1 MRRIRVHTNVRA
13 MIMPNRIL
21 GKPKLITFDLD
32 HTLWNPDHALQRG
45 EAASYQWLTEQV
57 PAFAQTFAPDSFL
70 ALRKQLYV
78 QHPAL
83 RHRVSEMRRV
93 ATQQALQL
101 VGVSERESIVLSKA
115 AFDIF
120 WALRQQV
127 DLFDETT
134 ELLQTL
140 AQHYRVGA
148 ISNGNACLKTIGLAQ
163 FFQFHLAAD
172 HFSQGK
178 PAPDMFVA
186 ALQKTGVTAQEALH
200 IGDHPVDDIQG
211 AQAVGMQTL
220 WVNLEKKPWPDAVS
234 RPDFTVTALAQ
245 IVPLLT

>member
-13 MIMPNRIL
+13 MIMPNKIL
-21 GKPKLITFDLD
+21 DKPKLITFDLD

-57 PAFAQTFAPDSFL
+57 PAFAQTFSPDSFL

-148 ISNGNACLKTIGLAQ
+148 ISNQQWQCLLKNHRLGTVFSVSFGGRS
-163 FFQFHLAAD
+163 FFAGQARTRYVCCRPAKNGRYSAGSAAYWR
-172 HFSQGK
+172 SSCG
-178 PAPDMFVA
+178 
-186 ALQKTGVTAQEALH
+186 
-200 IGDHPVDDIQG
+200 
-211 AQAVGMQTL
+211 
-220 WVNLEKKPWPDAVS
+220 
-234 RPDFTVTALAQ
+234 
-245 IVPLLT
+245 